1 MTTPQGWATW
11 NVAPR
16 QPRANRSRNNAI
28 LRDWRRLAVR
38 MAGDSRYH
46 LSQKKYV
53 VAELVRC
60 GIRVPRSLRQLVKKA
75 DWSSGS
81 LVLSGGWVVRN
92 GEL

>member
-1 MTTPQGWATW
+1 MSSGWKATWATTPRT
-11 NVAPR
+11 
-16 QPRANRSRNNAI
+16 RAVRSKNNS
-28 LRDWRRLAVR
+28 LRRDWRRLAVR

-60 GIRVPRSLRQLVKKA
+60 GIRVPRSLRQLIKKA
-75 DWSSGS
+75 DWTSGS
-81 LVLSGGWVVRN
+81 LVLSGIWVVRD